1 MGVFDFIKSA
11 GEKVVGM
18 VGGGPA
24 ASMLEYLKSKG
35 LPAEQVQVEYDPAS
49 GQVKL
54 DGRTA
59 TQAEREKIR
68 VALGN
73 VAGVEKVEDNLET
86 DDNADE
92 SRFYT
97 VKSGDTLGK
106 IAKEM
111 YGNAGKYPLI
121 FEANKPM
128 LSDPDKIYPG
138 QVLRIPALPD

>member
-1 MGVFDFIKSA
+1 
-11 GEKVVGM
+11 M
-18 VGGGPA
+18 VGGSPA
-24 ASMLEYLKSKG
+24 VSMLEYLKAKG
-35 LPAEQVQVEYDPAS
+35 LPAEKVQVEYDPAS

-73 VAGVEKVEDNLET
+73 VAGVEKVEDNLEA
-86 DDNADE
+86 DDGAEE
-92 SRFYT
+92 SRLYT

-106 IAKEM
+106 IAKAM

-121 FEANKPM
+121 FEANRPM

-138 QVLRIPALPD
+138 QVLRVPALSE